1 MKERSKYMYFE
12 DADEERDIFCM
23 AKKTFVMRK
32 ILNRGGGENSEQG
45 LGDML
50 KKVDG
55 FPFMGER
62 KMVRR

>member
-32 ILNRGGGENSEQG
+32 ILNRGGGENSE
-45 LGDML
+45 
-50 KKVDG
+50 
-55 FPFMGER
+55 
-62 KMVRR
+62 